1 MLNSLNGKKKMSN
14 FKESLKDGQKSEQA
28 ILSIIQK
35 KYPTAE
41 MMQGYYKYYDIFV
54 SEKNIGVE
62 VKKDVKSQETGNLVV
77 EVEFNGYPSALST
90 TRADYWVFDD
100 GESYIWI
107 ETDKLRHICNEFKEI
122 RTFVGNGDTKPKKA
136 HLIPKHII
144 KNYSCLITN
153 IP

>member
-1 MLNSLNGKKKMSN
+1 MSN
-14 FKESLKDGQKSEQA
+14 FKESLKDGKKSEEA
-28 ILSIIQK
+28 ILSIIK
-35 KYPTAE
+35 PKYPTAYIID
-41 MMQGYYKYYDIFV
+41 GYYKYYDIFIP
-54 SEKNIGVE
+54 EKNLGIE
-62 VKKDVKSQETGNLVV
+62 VKKDVKSQETGNLVI

-107 ETDKLRHICNEFKEI
+107 EPSKLRSIVHNFGQI
-122 RTFVGNGDTKPKKA
+122 REFVGKVDTRAKKA

-144 KNYSCLITN
+144 KNHACLITN

>member
-1 MLNSLNGKKKMSN
+1 MSN

-107 ETDKLRHICNEFKEI
+107 ETDKLRHICSEFKEI

-136 HLIPKHII
+136 HLIPNRK
-144 KNYSCLITN
+144 
-153 IP
+153 

>member
-1 MLNSLNGKKKMSN
+1 MSN

-28 ILSIIQK
+28 ILSIILQ

-54 SEKNIGVE
+54 PEKNIGVE

-107 ETDKLRHICNEFKEI
+107 ETDKLRHICSEFKEI

-144 KNYSCLITN
+144 KNYSCLITKL
-153 IP
+153 P

>member
-1 MLNSLNGKKKMSN
+1 MSN

-54 SEKNIGVE
+54 PEKNLCVE
-62 VKKDVKSQETGNLVV
+62 VKKDVKSQETGNLVI
-77 EVEFNGYPSALST
+77 EVEFNGKPSALST
-90 TRADYWVFDD
+90 TGADYWVFDD

-107 ETDKLRHICNEFKEI
+107 EPYKLRDIVHHFGQI
-122 RTFVGNGDTKPKKA
+122 REFVGNGDTKPKKA
-136 HLIPKHII
+136 YLIPKHII
-144 KNYSCLITN
+144 KYHSCLITKL
-153 IP
+153 P